1 MRLLSSSVADPY
13 HFDKDPDPGCE
24 KFLPDPGKNDID
36 PWIKYQENVKNR
48 IKCSYSTFCVCVYY
62 LPITFL

>member
-36 PWIKYQENVKNR
+36 PFPGKKGL
-48 IKCSYSTFCVCVYY
+48 STRKM
-62 LPITFL
+62 L

>member
-36 PWIKYQENVKNR
+36 PWIKYQENV
-48 IKCSYSTFCVCVYY
+48 
-62 LPITFL
+62 